1 MRVEHDFLDRRH
13 RLSVDAA
20 AFRSSPNSR
29 RWWRAG
35 VIATSRRTDWRGLD
49 LGDYPYLGHG
59 FELIEREPGQ
69 CPELSR
75 IHLLN
80 HGAFLSHGAMASDIP
95 GVNVAAERVS
105 AAIAASLFR
114 EDIAPIRREL
124 EAFDE
129 PELEGTPFFVPRA
142 P

>member
-1 MRVEHDFLDRRH
+1 M
-13 RLSVDAA
+13 A
-20 AFRSSPNSR
+20 
-29 RWWRAG
+29 
-35 VIATSRRTDWRGLD
+35 RG
-49 LGDYPYLGHG
+49 
-59 FELIEREPGQ
+59 ERY
-69 CPELSR
+69 
-75 IHLLN
+75 
-80 HGAFLSHGAMASDIP
+80 P